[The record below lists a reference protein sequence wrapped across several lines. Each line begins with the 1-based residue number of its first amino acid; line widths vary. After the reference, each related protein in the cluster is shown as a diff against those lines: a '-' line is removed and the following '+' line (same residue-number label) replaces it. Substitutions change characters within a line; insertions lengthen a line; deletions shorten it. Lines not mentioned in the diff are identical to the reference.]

1 MPGGVSVPLSSESG
15 DSGTPVY
22 GSNGSSS
29 KQAGLTPS
37 YAVSRSLRVTQ
48 RYVPR
53 QKASKRPAWWSTTP
67 KRALPHPTVSQARLS
82 ETLPML
88 PKSRFNHQEDG
99 LYREM
104 SVYKGST
111 TSITIEL
118 ASNHRCCASVRYCI
132 LSHQSLLVIII
143 RQPLKQTS

>member
-67 KRALPHPTVSQARLS
+67 ETCSTTPYRLSSQAQRNATNAS
-82 ETLPML
+82 
-88 PKSRFNHQEDG
+88 QEQ
-99 LYREM
+99 
-104 SVYKGST
+104 V
-111 TSITIEL
+111 
-118 ASNHRCCASVRYCI
+118 
-132 LSHQSLLVIII
+132 QSPRGRII
-143 RQPLKQTS
+143 